1 VEKGGDSARILVSP
15 LILAHNKENRVLRE
29 MLGDQRLRFTDA
41 QRRRLA
47 EKANRLGRK
56 VLSAIGSIVTP
67 DTLMAWHRTLIAM
80 KWTHTEKRRPGR
92 PRSCLRLPRSSF
104 AWRPRMAPGATLGSR
119 AR

>member
-80 KWTHTEKRRPGR
+80 KWTPSSCINSGGKRREMALDIGF
-92 PRSCLRLPRSSF
+92 SEFF
-104 AWRPRMAPGATLGSR
+104 AFRWISP
-119 AR
+119 